1 MVQCVITVFT
11 TVACLTLVP
20 FGVEAVPVPDGNTT
34 AVGVS
39 GGGVCTN
46 KALLESLKVIVS
58 ESEPGIR
65 HLGDISAYA
74 ATSCQQIASL
84 RSEATSGH
92 YWIQEESGPA
102 RVYCAMEGVSC
113 GEGVWM
119 QVANINMTET
129 SSKCPVGLEKVTSPK
144 SLCRKTVT
152 SGCSSASFSTHGVP
166 FSKVCGKVI
175 GYQYST
181 PDAFNPY
188 YYYQGRTLDDLYVDG
203 VSITHSRVP
212 RQHIWTLAAALD
224 EVPGHNVYSC
234 PCTNSKSHVA
244 FTGLI
249 PEFIGDDFY
258 CETGSRTGYA
268 KRYYLEDPLW
278 DGKGCGRYSSCCEG
292 EGKPWFFKDLSQ
304 SVTSDI
310 EVRVC
315 ADSNRNTD
323 EDVLIEIISLYV
335 Q

>member
-1 MVQCVITVFT
+1 MNILVYLAVFIQ
-11 TVACLTLVP
+11 LLLM
-20 FGVEAVPVPDGNTT
+20 FEAVPVPDGNTT
-34 AVGVS
+34 AVDVS

-58 ESEPGIR
+58 KSEPGIR
-65 HLGDISAYA
+65 RLGDIPAYA

-166 FSKVCGKVI
+166 FSKVCGMVI
-175 GYQYST
+175 GYQYYHVN
-181 PDAFNPY
+181 AFGPY
-188 YYYQGRTLDDLYVDG
+188 FNNQGRTIDDLYVDG

-212 RQHIWTLAAALD
+212 RQHIWTLAAARS
-224 EVPGHNVYSC
+224 EVPGNAGDAC

-244 FTGLI
+244 FPGLI
-249 PEFIGDDFY
+249 PEFIDDDFY
-258 CETGSRTGYA
+258 CETGSRIA
-268 KRYYLEDPLW
+268 NSARYYLEDPLW

-304 SVTSDI
+304 SVNSDI

-315 ADSNRNTD
+315 VDEARG
-323 EDVLIEIISLYV
+323 EDVLIETISLYV

>member
-1 MVQCVITVFT
+1 MGVFKEPRRSHPLCLTSFLHLLLIVVSNMAQCVITVFA

-20 FGVEAVPVPDGNTT
+20 FGVEAVPVPDSNTT

-65 HLGDISAYA
+65 HLGDIPAYA

-119 QVANINMTET
+119 QVANMTET

-144 SLCRKTVT
+144 SLCRKT
-152 SGCSSASFSTHGVP
+152 GCSSASFSTHGVS

-175 GYQYST
+175 GYQYYSI
-181 PDAFNPY
+181 DGFHIY
-188 YYYQGRTLDDLYVDG
+188 YSNQGRTIDDLYVDG
-203 VSITHSRVP
+203 VSITAEFLDSISGHWLLLWMNYLDTMFILVPVPTPSYMLHS
-212 RQHIWTLAAALD
+212 LA
-224 EVPGHNVYSC
+224 S
-234 PCTNSKSHVA
+234 
-244 FTGLI
+244 FQ
-249 PEFIGDDFY
+249 
-258 CETGSRTGYA
+258 
-268 KRYYLEDPLW
+268 
-278 DGKGCGRYSSCCEG
+278 SS
-292 EGKPWFFKDLSQ
+292 
-304 SVTSDI
+304 
-310 EVRVC
+310 
-315 ADSNRNTD
+315 
-323 EDVLIEIISLYV
+323 
-335 Q
+335 

>member
-1 MVQCVITVFT
+1 MAIVFVA
-11 TVACLTLVP
+11 VACLTPLI
-20 FGVEAVPVPDGNTT
+20 FRVEAVPVPDSNTT
-34 AVGVS
+34 AVDVS

-65 HLGDISAYA
+65 HLGDIPAYA

-84 RSEATSGH
+84 RSEATSGR

-102 RVYCAMEGVSC
+102 HVYCAMEGVPC

-144 SLCRKTVT
+144 SLCRKTVS

-166 FSKVCGKVI
+166 FSRVCGQVI
-175 GYQYST
+175 GYQYAHVN
-181 PDAFNPY
+181 AFRPY
-188 YYYQGRTLDDLYVDG
+188 FNDQQFTLDDLYVDG
-203 VSITHSRVP
+203 VSITHSGVP
-212 RQHIWTLAAALD
+212 RQHIWTFAAAMS
-224 EVPGHNVYSC
+224 EVPGSNLHAC
-234 PCTNSKSHVA
+234 PCTNSRSHVA

-258 CETGSRTGYA
+258 CETGSRIA
-268 KRYYLEDPLW
+268 FSNRYYLEDPLW

-292 EGKPWFFKDLSQ
+292 EGKPWFFKVLSQ

-310 EVRVC
+310 EVRLCV
-315 ADSNRNTD
+315 NEPTEN
-323 EDVLIEIISLYV
+323 VLIEIISLYV

>member
-1 MVQCVITVFT
+1 MNILVYVAVFIQ
-11 TVACLTLVP
+11 LLLM
-20 FGVEAVPVPDGNTT
+20 FEAVPVPDGNTT

-46 KALLESLKVIVS
+46 KALLESLKVILS

-65 HLGDISAYA
+65 HLGDIPAHA

-102 RVYCAMEGVSC
+102 RVYCAMEGVPC

-152 SGCSSASFSTHGVP
+152 SGCFSASFSTHGVP
-166 FSKVCGKVI
+166 FSIVCGKVI
-175 GYQYST
+175 GYQYYS
-181 PDAFNPY
+181 PDAFRPY
-188 YYYQGRTLDDLYVDG
+188 YNNQGRTLDDLYVDG

-224 EVPGHNVYSC
+224 EVPGNNV
-234 PCTNSKSHVA
+234 PVPTPSHMLRSLVSFQSSQATTSTVKLAVA
-244 FTGLI
+244 LLMPIAT
-249 PEFIGDDFY
+249 
-258 CETGSRTGYA
+258 T
-268 KRYYLEDPLW
+268 
-278 DGKGCGRYSSCCEG
+278 
-292 EGKPWFFKDLSQ
+292 
-304 SVTSDI
+304 
-310 EVRVC
+310 
-315 ADSNRNTD
+315 
-323 EDVLIEIISLYV
+323 
-335 Q
+335 

>member
-1 MVQCVITVFT
+1 MAQSIAVVFAAL
-11 TVACLTLVP
+11 ACLTLVP
-20 FGVEAVPVPDGNTT
+20 VGVEAVPVPDGNTT

-65 HLGDISAYA
+65 HLGDTPAYA

-102 RVYCAMEGVSC
+102 CVYCAMEGVSC

-129 SSKCPVGLEKVTSPK
+129 SSKCPVGLQKVTSQK
-144 SLCRKTVT
+144 SLSRKTVD

-166 FSKVCGKVI
+166 FSKVCGRVI
-175 GYQYST
+175 GYQYYST
-181 PDAFNPY
+181 DAFSVY
-188 YYYQGRTLDDLYVDG
+188 YSNQGRTIDDLYVDG
-203 VSITHSRVP
+203 VSITHGRVP

-224 EVPGHNVYSC
+224 EVPEHNRNTC

-258 CETGSRTGYA
+258 CETGSRTAYTS
-268 KRYYLEDPLW
+268 RYYLNDPLW

-292 EGKPWFFKDLSQ
+292 EGKPRGGRTCPFLLSQ
-304 SVTSDI
+304 
-310 EVRVC
+310 
-315 ADSNRNTD
+315 
-323 EDVLIEIISLYV
+323 

>member
-1 MVQCVITVFT
+1 M
-11 TVACLTLVP
+11 
-20 FGVEAVPVPDGNTT
+20 
-34 AVGVS
+34 S
-39 GGGVCTN
+39 
-46 KALLESLKVIVS
+46 
-58 ESEPGIR
+58 
-65 HLGDISAYA
+65 HLRDIPAYA

-129 SSKCPVGLEKVTSPK
+129 SSKCPVGLRKVTSPK

-152 SGCSSASFSTHGVP
+152 SGCSSTSFSTYSVS

-175 GYQYST
+175 GYQYYS
-181 PDAFNPY
+181 PDAFRPY
-188 YYYQGRTLDDLYVDG
+188 YANQGRTIDDLYVDG

-212 RQHIWTLAAALD
+212 RQNIWTLAAAMD
-224 EVPGHNVYSC
+224 EYPEHNRNAC

-258 CETGSRTGYA
+258 CETGSRVTVHP
-268 KRYYLEDPLW
+268 RYYLEDPPW

-315 ADSNRNTD
+315 CDAPRHRIYI
-323 EDVLIEIISLYV
+323 EYVLIEIISLYV

>member
-1 MVQCVITVFT
+1 MAQYVITRFV
-11 TVACLTLVP
+11 VVVCLMITILVVKAVP
-20 FGVEAVPVPDGNTT
+20 VPVPDGNTT

-65 HLGDISAYA
+65 HLGDIPVYA

-92 YWIQEESGPA
+92 YWIQEESGPS
-102 RVYCAMEGVSC
+102 RVYCTMEGVSC
-113 GEGVWM
+113 GDGVCM
-119 QVANINMTET
+119 QVANMNMTET
-129 SSKCPVGLEKVTSPK
+129 SSKCPLGLQKVTSPK

-152 SGCSSASFSTHGVP
+152 LGCSSASFSTYGVP
-166 FSKVCGKVI
+166 FTRVCGKVL
-175 GYQYST
+175 GYQYYS
-181 PDAFNPY
+181 PDAFHPY
-188 YYYQGRTLDDLYVDG
+188 YTNQGHTLDDLYVDG

-212 RQHIWTLAAALD
+212 RQHIWTLAAAVD
-224 EVPGHNVYSC
+224 EVPGNNVYSC
-234 PCTNSKSHVA
+234 PCSNSKTHVA

-258 CETGSRTGYA
+258 CETGSRTAYA
-268 KRYYLEDPLW
+268 NRYYLEDPLW

-304 SVTSDI
+304 SVNSDI

-315 ADSNRNTD
+315 
-323 EDVLIEIISLYV
+323 
-335 Q
+335 

>member
-1 MVQCVITVFT
+1 MARSIAVVFAA
-11 TVACLTLVP
+11 VACLTLVP
-20 FGVEAVPVPDGNTT
+20 LDVEAVPVPDGNTT
-34 AVGVS
+34 AVDVS

-65 HLGDISAYA
+65 HLGDIPAYA

-152 SGCSSASFSTHGVP
+152 SGCSSASFSTHGIP
-166 FSKVCGKVI
+166 FSRVCGKVL
-175 GYQYST
+175 GYQYYSL
-181 PDAFNPY
+181 DAFRPY
-188 YYYQGRTLDDLYVDG
+188 YNNQGRTLDDLYVDG

-212 RQHIWTLAAALD
+212 RQHIWTLAAVMD
-224 EVPGHNVYSC
+224 ELPEHNRNAC

-258 CETGSRTGYA
+258 CETASRIAYSA
-268 KRYYLEDPLW
+268 RYYLQDPLW
-278 DGKGCGRYSSCCEG
+278 DGRGCGRYSSCCEG

-315 ADSNRNTD
+315 VDEVRGN
-323 EDVLIEIISLYV
+323 EDVLIEIISLFV

>member
-1 MVQCVITVFT
+1 MVQCVITVFA

-65 HLGDISAYA
+65 HLGDIPAYA

-92 YWIQEESGPA
+92 YWIQKESGPA

-144 SLCRKTVT
+144 SLCRKTVE

-166 FSKVCGKVI
+166 FSRVCGIII
-175 GYQYST
+175 GYQHYS
-181 PDAFNPY
+181 PNAFYPY
-188 YYYQGRTLDDLYVDG
+188 RTNQSRTLDDLYVDG
-203 VSITHSRVP
+203 VSITHSRVL

-224 EVPGHNVYSC
+224 ELPRHNVYSC

-258 CETGSRTGYA
+258 CETGSRTA
-268 KRYYLEDPLW
+268 RANRYYLEDPLW
-278 DGKGCGRYSSCCEG
+278 DAKGCGRYSSCCEG

-315 ADSNRNTD
+315 ADSAWNN
-323 EDVLIEIISLYV
+323 EDILIEIISLYV

>member
-1 MVQCVITVFT
+1 MARSIAVVFAA
-11 TVACLTLVP
+11 VACLTLVP
-20 FGVEAVPVPDGNTT
+20 LHVEAVPVPDGNNTS
-34 AVGVS
+34 VGVS

-46 KALLESLKVIVS
+46 NALLESFKELLDKY
-58 ESEPGIR
+58 EPGIR
-65 HLGDISAYA
+65 HLGDIPAYA
-74 ATSCQQIASL
+74 AASCQQIASL

-144 SLCRKTVT
+144 SLCRKTAT
-152 SGCSSASFSTHGVP
+152 SGCSSASFSTHGIP
-166 FSKVCGKVI
+166 FSRVCGKVL
-175 GYQYST
+175 GYQYYS
-181 PDAFNPY
+181 PDAFRPY
-188 YYYQGRTLDDLYVDG
+188 YNNQGRTLDDLYVDG

-212 RQHIWTLAAALD
+212 RQHIWTLAAAVD
-224 EVPGHNVYSC
+224 EVPGHNINAC

-244 FTGLI
+244 FPGLI
-249 PEFIGDDFY
+249 PEFISDDFY
-258 CETGSRTGYA
+258 CETGSRTA
-268 KRYYLEDPLW
+268 CANRYYLEDPLW

-315 ADSNRNTD
+315 VDEARGN
-323 EDVLIEIISLYV
+323 EDVLIEIISLFV

>member
-1 MVQCVITVFT
+1 MAIVFVA
-11 TVACLTLVP
+11 VACHTALI
-20 FGVEAVPVPDGNTT
+20 FRVEAVPVPDGNTT
-34 AVGVS
+34 AVDVS

-65 HLGDISAYA
+65 HLGDIPAYA

-84 RSEATSGH
+84 RSEATSGY

-144 SLCRKTVT
+144 SLCRKTVA
-152 SGCSSASFSTHGVP
+152 SGCSSASFSSHGVS

-175 GYQYST
+175 GYQYHS
-181 PDAFNPY
+181 PDGFAFY
-188 YYYQGRTLDDLYVDG
+188 YSNQGLTIDDLYVNG

-224 EVPGHNVYSC
+224 ELPGHNRYSC

-258 CETGSRTGYA
+258 CETGSRTAYA
-268 KRYYLEDPLW
+268 NRYYLEDPLW

-315 ADSNRNTD
+315 VD
-323 EDVLIEIISLYV
+323 ESRGNEEVLIETISLFI

>member
-1 MVQCVITVFT
+1 MARSIAVVFA
-11 TVACLTLVP
+11 TVACLTLVSV
-20 FGVEAVPVPDGNTT
+20 GVEAVPVPNGNTT

-65 HLGDISAYA
+65 HLGDIPGYA

-113 GEGVWM
+113 KEGVWM

-166 FSKVCGKVI
+166 FSRVCGQVI
-175 GYQYST
+175 GYQYYS
-181 PDAFNPY
+181 PDAFSVY
-188 YYYQGRTLDDLYVDG
+188 YSNQGRTIDDLYVDG

-224 EVPGHNVYSC
+224 EVPQHNRNAC
-234 PCTNSKSHVA
+234 PCTN
-244 FTGLI
+244 
-249 PEFIGDDFY
+249 
-258 CETGSRTGYA
+258 
-268 KRYYLEDPLW
+268 
-278 DGKGCGRYSSCCEG
+278 
-292 EGKPWFFKDLSQ
+292 
-304 SVTSDI
+304 
-310 EVRVC
+310 
-315 ADSNRNTD
+315 
-323 EDVLIEIISLYV
+323 
-335 Q
+335 